1 MRDEVEDELWRKLQG
16 TKRLLRE
23 LLAEH
28 QRDQLVSAVKG
39 LRCIVILPTSVGPLE
54 MLAHDLRTMPWQL
67 VVAVEVEPRFR
78 LN

>member
-1 MRDEVEDELWRKLQG
+1 MHEGLD
-16 TKRLLRE
+16 RLKADIR
-23 LLAEH
+23 
-28 QRDQLVSAVKG
+28 RDQLLSAVKG
-39 LRCIVILPTSVGPLE
+39 MRCIVILPTSVGPLE